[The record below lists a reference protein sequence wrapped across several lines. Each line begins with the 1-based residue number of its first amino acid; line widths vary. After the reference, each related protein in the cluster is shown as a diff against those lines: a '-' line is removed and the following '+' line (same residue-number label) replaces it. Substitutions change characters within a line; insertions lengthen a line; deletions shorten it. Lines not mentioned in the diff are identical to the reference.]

1 MSKFSIYLK
10 NLIEA
15 VVNLSH
21 LSLEVLKP
29 NAPLYIKR

>member
-10 NLIEA
+10 NLIEDSGE
-15 VVNLSH
+15 SH
-21 LSLEVLKP
+21 LSPEVLKP